1 MPTTRRIFCSNTALA
16 LLAQKLLAPRLL
28 HAQARALPGT
38 ASAHADVA
46 AIDHDRIL
54 SAAQRY
60 LTQAPAPL
68 TAFPAPNTP
77 GTPNDFFSE
86 AEVEK
91 PPVATGPNQPAAAT
105 GPNQP
110 PAATG
115 PGSSA
120 PPPTAP
126 GPILFTAHSDALLN
140 FSIQVSALA
149 AAYVLTREERY
160 AEHAAAHLRA
170 WFVTSATSMT
180 PALPFAQLAPGTT
193 SPRLEGILETV
204 QLAEVAQAI
213 SFLARSESLAGDDL
227 AAVYAWFAT
236 YLEWL
241 GTNRAA
247 LLARD
252 QKNHHGTSW
261 LLQAAAYA
269 RLAPEDSGGARKVP
283 APAATQALAPPPNQ
297 YTSLNAL
304 RHQYKT
310 VTLRAQITADGNFTH
325 ELTTQWPYRYSLFNL
340 DMLAGICDLLS
351 SRFESIWD
359 YELQDDP
366 SMRVAVARLFPFI
379 AHRAAWPYRADVT
392 HFTELPL
399 RQPSLLLSGRAY
411 SRPEYVDLWKT
422 LPPDTTDPV
431 LQRTFPI
438 RQPLLWVRRAPA
450 M

>member
-1 MPTTRRIFCSNTALA
+1 MPTTRRSFCSNIALA
-16 LLAQKLLAPRLL
+16 LMARNLLVSKLLRS
-28 HAQARALPGT
+28 QARPLPGT

-68 TAFPAPNTP
+68 TAFPAPQSP

-91 PPVATGPNQPAAAT
+91 PPAAT

-110 PAATG
+110 SPTTG
-115 PGSSA
+115 PSSSP

-126 GPILFTAHSDALLN
+126 GLILFTAHSDALLN
-140 FSIQVSALA
+140 FSIQLTALA

-170 WFVTSATSMT
+170 WFVTPATSMT

-193 SPRLEGILETV
+193 TPRLEGVLETV

-213 SFLARSESLAGDDL
+213 SFLARSESLAGDDI

-241 GTNRAA
+241 GTNRTA

-297 YTSLNAL
+297 YISLNAL
-304 RHQYKT
+304 RHQYKS
-310 VTLRAQITADGNFTH
+310 VTLRAQINAEGNFMH

-351 SRFESIWD
+351 ARFESIWD

-399 RQPSLLLSGRAY
+399 RQPSLLLAGRAY

-438 RQPLLWVRRAPA
+438 RQPLLWIRRAPA

>member
-1 MPTTRRIFCSNTALA
+1 MPTTRRSFCSNTAIT
-16 LLAQKLLAPRLL
+16 LLSRKLLPHGLL
-28 HAQARALPGT
+28 HAQARALPGS
-38 ASAHADVA
+38 ASSHAEVA

-54 SAAQRY
+54 AAAQRY

-68 TAFPAPNTP
+68 TAFPAPQSP

-86 AEVEK
+86 AEPEK
-91 PPVATGPNQPAAAT
+91 PVAAGQTP
-105 GPNQP
+105 
-110 PAATG
+110 
-115 PGSSA
+115 SA
-120 PPPTAP
+120 PPSDATAP
-126 GPILFTAHSDALLN
+126 TLFTAHSDALLN
-140 FSIQVSALA
+140 FSIQVPALA

-170 WFVTSATSMT
+170 WFVTPATSMT
-180 PALPFAQLAPGTT
+180 PALPYAQLAPGTAT
-193 SPRLEGILETV
+193 PRLEGVLETV

-213 SFLARSESLAGDDL
+213 SFLARSESISAEDL
-227 AAVYAWFAT
+227 AAVYAWFAD

-241 GTNRAA
+241 GTNRTA

-261 LLQAAAYA
+261 LLQAAAFA
-269 RLAPEDSGGARKVP
+269 RLAPEDSGGTRK
-283 APAATQALAPPPNQ
+283 APAAAATRALAPPTNQ
-297 YTSLNAL
+297 FTSLNAL
-304 RHQYKT
+304 RHQYKS
-310 VTLRAQITADGNFTH
+310 VTLRAQITADGNFQH
-325 ELTTQWPYRYSLFNL
+325 ELTTLWPYRYSLFNL
-340 DMLAGICDLLS
+340 DMLAGICDLLAT
-351 SRFESIWD
+351 RFESIWD

-366 SMRVAVARLFPFI
+366 SMRVAI
-379 AHRAAWPYRADVT
+379 AHHFPYMAHRNTWPYRADIT

-399 RQPSLLLSGRAY
+399 RQPSLLLAGRAY

-422 LPPDTTDPV
+422 LPPDTTNPV